1 MSIQQKRR
9 RRRPRQ
15 NGKENRRETTLNQL
29 PRQSLINP
37 IAPTEL
43 LSVDEI
49 ESIHR
54 YSLELLRD
62 IGINFLLPEA
72 RQYLKQAG
80 AIIEP
85 GSERV
90 RFDPDM
96 VEDLIGL
103 APAKITVHA
112 RNPENNIIIGGNH
125 LVFDSVSSAPNCSD
139 IIGGRRS
146 GNIEDFRKFIKLA
159 QYFNI
164 IGCIG
169 GYPVEPQDWHPS
181 IRHLEAT
188 RDFVFLSDKPLR
200 GYATEKSRL
209 LDALEMVRIG
219 RGIDAAQF
227 ARETSVMT
235 VVNINSPLAVDTV
248 MAEGIIEMAK
258 RNQLTIITPFTLA
271 GAMAP
276 ITLAGAIVQQNAEA
290 LAGYVLSQLVRPGAP
305 VMYGAFTSNVDM
317 KSGSPAFG
325 TPEYMK
331 SAIIGGQLA
340 RRYGLPY
347 RSSNTCAANAVDAQA
362 AYESVFSLWGA
373 ISGGC
378 NLLKHGAGWLE
389 GGLCASFEKFVL
401 DVDMLQMVAEYL
413 KPVQI
418 NDREVALQTIDE
430 VGPGGH
436 FFGTQHTQERYKTA
450 FYAPLISDWR
460 NFESWQEA
468 GAPEAAQKAHSVYQ
482 QALREYQAP
491 PIDEAIR
498 EEINEFVAKRTA
510 EGGVKT
516 DF

>member
-1 MSIQQKRR
+1 MSVQLKRR
-9 RRRPRQ
+9 RRRTRD
-15 NGKENRRETTLNQL
+15 GRTENKQQKALSQL

-43 LSVDEI
+43 LSKDEI
-49 ESIHR
+49 ESIHQA
-54 YSLELLRD
+54 SLKLLRD
-62 IGINFLLPEA
+62 TGVNFLLPEA
-72 RQYLKQAG
+72 RRYLTQAG

-90 RFDPDM
+90 RFDPEM
-96 VEDLIGL
+96 IEALIGL
-103 APAKITVHA
+103 APSEVTVHA
-112 RNPENNIIIGGNH
+112 RNPEHNITIGGNH
-125 LVFDSVSSAPNCSD
+125 LVFDCVSSAPNCSD
-139 IIGGRRS
+139 IIGGRRP
-146 GNIEDFRKFIKLA
+146 GNSKDFRQFLKLA

-181 IRHLEAT
+181 IRHLEGT
-188 RDFVFLSDKPLR
+188 RDLIFLTDKPLR
-200 GYATEKSRL
+200 GYATEKHRL

-219 RGIDAAQF
+219 RGIDEAQF
-227 ARETSVMT
+227 IRETSVMT
-235 VVNINSPLAVDTV
+235 TVNINSPLAVDTV

-258 RNQLTIITPFTLA
+258 LNQLTILTPFTLA

-290 LAGYVLSQLVRPGAP
+290 LAGYVLSQVVRPGAP

-331 SAIIGGQLA
+331 SAVIGGQLA

-347 RSSNTCAANAVDAQA
+347 RSSNACAANTVDAQA

-401 DVDMLQMVAEYL
+401 DVDLLQMVTEYL
-413 KPVQI
+413 KPIQI
-418 NDREVALQTIDE
+418 NEREIALNTIDE

-436 FFGTQHTQERYKTA
+436 FFGTEHTQERYKTA
-450 FYAPLISDWR
+450 FYTPLISDWR

-482 QALREYQAP
+482 QALREYETP

-498 EEINEFVAKRTA
+498 DEINEFVARRTA